1 MRHQT
6 RSSAGPDWL
15 SRPELWWFVLLV
27 AVEAVGVVGYLALTN
42 TTVQSVRY
50 VLYPFVW
57 INTGVVAVAAVT
69 PRPTSRTAH
78 LVAAGLAG
86 GYFLVL
92 AFLAGLVSVDIAALF
107 GAGHGH
113 SHAHIHGLQMAM
125 TMPGWGPRVGYAG
138 DVFTVNLVP
147 FRVIGYLAL
156 AYLVYAALSDLA
168 GAALSGLLGLGSC
181 LSCTLPIVGSLGAGV
196 VGGTG
201 AAATLSA
208 LSVDVSTA
216 VFVGSVLL
224 LTFRPS
230 IGAKTPDADDRAP

>member
-6 RSSAGPDWL
+6 RSTDGPEWL
-15 SRPELWWFVLLV
+15 RRPELWWLALLV

-42 TTVQSVRY
+42 TSVQAVRY

-57 INTGVVAVAAVT
+57 INVGVVAVGYVS
-69 PRPTSRTAH
+69 PRPTTRTAH
-78 LVAAGLAG
+78 RVAAGLAG
-86 GYFLVL
+86 GYFVIL
-92 AFLAGLVSVDIAALF
+92 ALLAGLVSVDVAALL

-113 SHAHIHGLQMAM
+113 SHAHVHGLQVAM

-138 DVFTVNLVP
+138 DVLTVNLVP

-156 AYLVYAALSDLA
+156 TYLVYAALVDVA
-168 GAALSGLLGLGSC
+168 RAALSGLLGLGSC

-201 AAATLSA
+201 AAATLAA
-208 LSVDVSTA
+208 LSIDVSTV

-224 LTFRPS
+224 LTLRPGVGGGS
-230 IGAKTPDADDRAP
+230 SRN